1 MIKNRDNQKL
11 SLDNFEG
18 PLDLLLHL
26 IRKKELDILEVSLVQ
41 VADQYVEFVNSQE
54 VIDLD
59 ETSDY
64 LLLASQLIDI
74 KTKSLLKT
82 DVFIERDAF
91 EEEKENLLERL
102 IQYEKFK
109 ILSEGLNEVYES
121 ASRFEKLDD
130 DFISYIETES
140 ERVTKLVSKGAKDL
154 EKAMRNIMLSL
165 ENKDTKQ
172 TTLRVKRKSAE
183 QIKGEILE
191 EIEAGDTTFLSVL
204 QEYNFYYVALAL
216 LVILEMSKNGEIFII
231 QKEDYSDIEIRR
243 INGK

>member
-1 MIKNRDNQKL
+1 MIKNRENQKL
-11 SLDNFEG
+11 TLDNFEG

-26 IRKKELDILEVSLVQ
+26 IRKKQLDILEVSLVQ

-82 DVFIERDAF
+82 DVFIERDVF

-121 ASRFEKLDD
+121 ASRFEKLED

-140 ERVTKLVSKGAKDL
+140 ERVTKLVSKGSKDL

-165 ENKDTKQ
+165 ENKDSKQ

-183 QIKGEILE
+183 QIKSEILE
-191 EIEAGDTTFLSVL
+191 EIELGDTTFISVL
-204 QEYNFYYVALAL
+204 QESNYYYVALAL

-231 QKEDYSDIEIRR
+231 QKDDYSDIEIRR